1 MASAPVTLKFH
12 SFLTERIH
20 FILYSQEP
28 KHWLNMLRSSKMNS
42 HQAYWVVYPADS
54 MPNVI
59 LVLPLE
65 DQSPIRVILLGG
77 PIQLSVY
84 IRALENA
91 PVLIRVYS
99 LALQGIVHIIALQG
113 AVREGRTKGI
123 VRP

>member
-1 MASAPVTLKFH
+1 
-12 SFLTERIH
+12 
-20 FILYSQEP
+20 
-28 KHWLNMLRSSKMNS
+28 MLRSNS

-84 IRALENA
+84 IRALENT
-91 PVLIRVYS
+91 PVLIRVDS

-113 AVREGRTKGI
+113 AVREGRTKEI